1 MVDFS
6 NMHKG
11 ALRKFARDNGVDIDG
26 LNEDGMRAALVAWQA
41 ASPPT
46 EEPVVE
52 PALEQAPPVLTE
64 IPYVLAEPVQEVPT
78 PVIDAV
84 LADVVPVP
92 EVAPPVPE
100 VIPAPVVQVPLPV
113 AKPAR
118 LEANGVKQPAVGTIC
133 RQIWDYCDTVYGAGE
148 MPKAK
153 ALRGWGAGRLDDTTM
168 TIQFYRWRKFR
179 GISGRQA

>member
-1 MVDFS
+1 
-6 NMHKG
+6 MHKG

-41 ASPPT
+41 AGIVT
-46 EEPVVE
+46 EEPVAAEVVQE
-52 PALEQAPPVLTE
+52 APVL
-64 IPYVLAEPVQEVPT
+64 
-78 PVIDAV
+78 DAV
-84 LADVVPVP
+84 LADIVPVP